1 MSQQVRFY
9 YGTKSEYN
17 ALNKANFPNDLFFL
31 TDTYEIYR
39 GADLYTTSLYLAAN
53 EKAVP
58 PSDKKIKYLYVF
70 TNENYFAYYD
80 SVEQKFVAL
89 SPKIATSLD
98 DESSTNSIPTVQ
110 LINDMKASLEGAI
123 KNLEKQIGSSDGES
137 LGGRVDALEGE
148 VDALQEIHE
157 TLDQTIADTVVAK
170 IAEQLAGA
178 DARFDTLQEIADYLQ
193 ADSTNADEII
203 KRLDNLE
210 AADKTINDLI
220 GDPDS
225 DENAENSIY
234 KKLETIEDELNIG
247 DNASGDSL
255 STQIEG
261 LKGEV
266 QELQGNVGDKNVLE
280 SIKIAA
286 DANDTQPNF
295 IATISTDKN
304 VKLILSSDGNGSL
317 LITDGHNAN
326 NKFSVKIT
334 DLSAYAKTDE
344 LKNYIK
350 RTEIGNYNFATKNEV
365 ETAKQEAIAYTDEQI
380 EGLDLSN
387 VSANIAWVPISE

>member
-53 EKAVP
+53 EEAVP
-58 PSDKKIKYLYVF
+58 PSDKKLKYLYVF

-98 DESSTNSIPTVQ
+98 DENNANSIPTVQ
-110 LINDMKASLEGAI
+110 LINSMKASLEGAI
-123 KNLEKQIGSSDGES
+123 QNLEKQIGSSDGES
-137 LGGRVDALEGE
+137 LGSRVGALEGE

-178 DARFDTLQEIADYLQ
+178 DTSFDTLQEIADYLQ
-193 ADSTNADEII
+193 ADSTRAAEII

-225 DENAENSIY
+225 DENAEDSIY
-234 KKLETIEDELNIG
+234 KKLETIENELNIG

-255 STQIEG
+255 STQIDG

-280 SIKIAA
+280 SIKISS
-286 DANDTQPNF
+286 DANDASPNF
-295 IATISTDKN
+295 SATVSDKN
-304 VKLILSSDGNGSL
+304 VKLILSSNGNGSL
-317 LITDGHNAN
+317 LITDGHNSSN
-326 NKFSVKIT
+326 SFSVKIT
-334 DLSAYAKTDE
+334 DLSAYAKTSD
-344 LKNYIK
+344 LDNYIK
-350 RTEIGNYNFATKNEV
+350 RTEIGNYNFATKGEV
-365 ETAKQEAIAYTDEQI
+365 EEAKQEAIKYTDEQI
-380 EGLDLSN
+380 SELDLSN
-387 VSANIAWVPISE
+387 ISANITWVPING

>member
-39 GADLYTTSLYLAAN
+39 GADLYTTSLYLADN
-53 EKAVP
+53 EEAVP

-98 DESSTNSIPTVQ
+98 DESSANNIPTVQ

-148 VDALQEIHE
+148 VNALQEIHE

-225 DENAENSIY
+225 DENAEDSIY
-234 KKLETIEDELNIG
+234 NKLETIEAELNIG
-247 DNASGDSL
+247 EGASGDSL
-255 STQIEG
+255 STQIDG

-266 QELQGNVGDKNVLE
+266 QELQDNIGDKNILE
-280 SIKIAA
+280 SIKISSDVN
-286 DANDTQPNF
+286 DAKPNF
-295 IATISTDKN
+295 SATISDKN

-317 LITDGHNAN
+317 LITDGHNES

-334 DLSAYAKTDE
+334 DLSGYVKTGD
-344 LKNYIK
+344 LDSYIK
-350 RTEIGNYNFATKNEV
+350 RAEIGNYNFATKGEV
-365 ETAKQEAIAYTDEQI
+365 DKAKQDAIDYTDAQI

-387 VSANIAWVPISE
+387 VSANITWVPISE

>member
-17 ALNKANFPNDLFFL
+17 ALNKDNFPNDLFFL

-53 EKAVP
+53 EEAVP
-58 PSDKKIKYLYVF
+58 PSDKKLKYLYVF

-98 DESSTNSIPTVQ
+98 DENNANSIPTVQ
-110 LINDMKASLEGAI
+110 LINSMKASLEGAI
-123 KNLEKQIGSSDGES
+123 QNLEKQIGSSVGES
-137 LGGRVDALEGE
+137 LGSRVGALEGE

-178 DARFDTLQEIADYLQ
+178 DTSFDTLQEIADYLQ
-193 ADSTNADEII
+193 ADSTRAAEII

-225 DENAENSIY
+225 DENAEDSIY
-234 KKLETIEDELNIG
+234 KKLETIENELNIG

-255 STQIEG
+255 STQIDG

-280 SIKIAA
+280 SIKISS
-286 DANDTQPNF
+286 DANDASPNF
-295 IATISTDKN
+295 SATVSDKN
-304 VKLILSSDGNGSL
+304 VKLILSSNGNGSL
-317 LITDGHNAN
+317 LITDGHNSSN
-326 NKFSVKIT
+326 SFSVKIT
-334 DLSAYAKTDE
+334 DLSAYAKTSD
-344 LKNYIK
+344 LDNYIK
-350 RTEIGNYNFATKNEV
+350 RTEIGNYNFATKGEV
-365 ETAKQEAIAYTDEQI
+365 EEAKQEAIKYTDEQI
-380 EGLDLSN
+380 SGLDLSN
-387 VSANIAWVPISE
+387 ISANITWVPING

>member
-53 EKAVP
+53 EEAVP
-58 PSDKKIKYLYVF
+58 PSDKKLKYLYVF

-98 DESSTNSIPTVQ
+98 NENNANSIPTVQ
-110 LINDMKASLEGAI
+110 LINSMKASLEGAI
-123 KNLEKQIGSSDGES
+123 QNLENQIGSSDGES
-137 LGGRVDALEGE
+137 LGSRVDALEGE

-157 TLDQTIADTVVAK
+157 SLDQTIADTVVAK

-178 DARFDTLQEIADYLQ
+178 DDSFNTLQEIAKYLQ
-193 ADSTNADEII
+193 ADNTRAAEII
-203 KRLDNLE
+203 ERLGSLE
-210 AADKTINDLI
+210 AADKAINDLI

-225 DENAENSIY
+225 DENAEDSIY
-234 KKLETIEDELNIG
+234 KKLETIEAELNIG
-247 DNASGDSL
+247 EDASGDSL
-255 STQIEG
+255 STQIDG

-280 SIKIAA
+280 SIKISS
-286 DANDTQPNF
+286 DANNASPNF
-295 IATISTDKN
+295 SATVSDKN
-304 VKLILSSDGNGSL
+304 VKLILSSNGNGSL
-317 LITDGHNAN
+317 LITDGHNSSN
-326 NKFSVKIT
+326 SFSVKIT
-334 DLSAYAKTDE
+334 DLSAYAKTSD
-344 LKNYIK
+344 LDNYIK
-350 RTEIGNYNFATKNEV
+350 RTEIGNYNFATKGEV
-365 ETAKQEAIAYTDEQI
+365 KEAKQEAIKYTDEQI
-380 EGLDLSN
+380 SGLDLSN
-387 VSANIAWVPISE
+387 ISANITWVPING

>member
-17 ALNKANFPNDLFFL
+17 ALNKDNFPNDLFFL

-53 EKAVP
+53 EEAVP
-58 PSDKKIKYLYVF
+58 PSDKKLKYLYVF

-98 DESSTNSIPTVQ
+98 DENNANSIPTVQ
-110 LINDMKASLEGAI
+110 LINSMKASLEGAI
-123 KNLEKQIGSSDGES
+123 QNLEKQIGSSDGES
-137 LGGRVDALEGE
+137 LGSRVDALEGE

-157 TLDQTIADTVVAK
+157 TLDQTIANTVVAK

-178 DARFDTLQEIADYLQ
+178 DDSFNTLQEIAKYLQ
-193 ADSTNADEII
+193 ADNTRAAEII
-203 KRLDNLE
+203 ERLGNLE
-210 AADKTINDLI
+210 AADEAINALI

-225 DENAENSIY
+225 DTNAENSIY
-234 KKLETIEDELNIG
+234 KKLETIESELNIG

-255 STQIEG
+255 SAQIDG

-280 SIKIAA
+280 SIKISS
-286 DANDTQPNF
+286 DANDASPNF
-295 IATISTDKN
+295 SATVSDKN
-304 VKLILSSDGNGSL
+304 VKLILSSNGNGSL
-317 LITDGHNAN
+317 LITDGHNSSN
-326 NKFSVKIT
+326 SFSVKIT
-334 DLSAYAKTDE
+334 DLSTYAKTSD
-344 LKNYIK
+344 LDNYIK
-350 RTEIGNYNFATKNEV
+350 RTEIGNYNFATKGEV
-365 ETAKQEAIAYTDEQI
+365 EGAKQEAIAYTDAQI

-387 VSANIAWVPISE
+387 ISANIAWAPING

>member
-39 GADLYTTSLYLAAN
+39 GADLYTTSLYLATN
-53 EKAVP
+53 EEAVP
-58 PSDKKIKYLYVF
+58 PSDKKLKYLYVF

-98 DESSTNSIPTVQ
+98 DENNANSIPTVQ
-110 LINDMKASLEGAI
+110 LINSMKASLEGAI
-123 KNLEKQIGSSDGES
+123 QNLEKQIGSSDGES
-137 LGGRVDALEGE
+137 LGSRVGALEGE

-178 DARFDTLQEIADYLQ
+178 DTSFDTLQEIADYLQ
-193 ADSTNADEII
+193 ADSTRAAEII

-225 DENAENSIY
+225 DENAEDSIY
-234 KKLETIEDELNIG
+234 KKLETIENELNIG

-255 STQIEG
+255 STQIDG

-280 SIKIAA
+280 SIKISS
-286 DANDTQPNF
+286 DANDASPNF
-295 IATISTDKN
+295 SATVSDKN
-304 VKLILSSDGNGSL
+304 VKLILSSNGNGSL
-317 LITDGHNAN
+317 LITDGHNSSN
-326 NKFSVKIT
+326 SFSVKIT
-334 DLSAYAKTDE
+334 DLSAYAKTSD
-344 LKNYIK
+344 LDNYIK
-350 RTEIGNYNFATKNEV
+350 RTEIGNYNFATKGEV
-365 ETAKQEAIAYTDEQI
+365 EEAKQEAIKYTDEQI
-380 EGLDLSN
+380 SGLDLSN
-387 VSANIAWVPISE
+387 ISANITWVPING

>member
-17 ALNKANFPNDLFFL
+17 ALNKDNFPNDLFFL

-53 EKAVP
+53 EEAVP
-58 PSDKKIKYLYVF
+58 PSDKKLKYLYVF

-80 SVEQKFVAL
+80 SVEKKFVAL

-98 DESSTNSIPTVQ
+98 DKNNDNSIPTVQ
-110 LINDMKASLEGAI
+110 LINSMKASLEGAI
-123 KNLEKQIGSSDGES
+123 QNLEKQIGSSDGES
-137 LGGRVDALEGE
+137 LGSRVGALEGE

-178 DARFDTLQEIADYLQ
+178 DTSFDTLQEIADYLQ
-193 ADSTNADEII
+193 ADSTRAAEII

-225 DENAENSIY
+225 DENAEDSIY
-234 KKLETIEDELNIG
+234 KKLETIENELNIG

-255 STQIEG
+255 STQIDG

-280 SIKIAA
+280 SIKISS
-286 DANDTQPNF
+286 DANDASPNF
-295 IATISTDKN
+295 SATVSDKN
-304 VKLILSSDGNGSL
+304 VKLILSSNGNGSL
-317 LITDGHNAN
+317 LITDGHNSSN
-326 NKFSVKIT
+326 SFSVKIT
-334 DLSAYAKTDE
+334 DLSAYAKTSD
-344 LKNYIK
+344 LDNYIK
-350 RTEIGNYNFATKNEV
+350 RTEIGNYNFATKGEV
-365 ETAKQEAIAYTDEQI
+365 EEAKQEAIKYTDEQI
-380 EGLDLSN
+380 SGLDLSN
-387 VSANIAWVPISE
+387 ISANITWVPING